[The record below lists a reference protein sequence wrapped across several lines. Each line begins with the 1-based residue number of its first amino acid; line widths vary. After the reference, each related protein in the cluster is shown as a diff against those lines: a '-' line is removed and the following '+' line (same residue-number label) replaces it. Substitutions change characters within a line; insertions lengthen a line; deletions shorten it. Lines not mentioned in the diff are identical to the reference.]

1 MQDKDI
7 ILNIGNNIRAERN
20 RLRLSQEEL
29 AEKIGINVKNL
40 GKIERGQSNPKIT
53 TIVSIMKALNIP
65 FDALY
70 K

>member
-1 MQDKDI
+1 MDQKT
-7 ILNIGNNIRAERN
+7 ILSKIGNNIRAERN